1 MIITRY
7 VKAMHGNREAASD
20 PRYELDLAVDLRDRC
35 DEKELLELFS
45 RFAGGV
51 GYIDALMRRICL
63 RALAKNV
70 GTSVTVGC
78 DVRIIHPE
86 TFEIADR
93 VFIGDRT
100 ILQGRHD
107 GRFVIG
113 TGAWIGPQ
121 SYFDASDLVIEDFV
135 GWGPGAKV
143 LGAEHT
149 GIPTDMPIIQTDL
162 EIAPVRIGAGA
173 DVGVNAVILPGV
185 TVGRGS
191 IIGAG
196 AVVTRDVPDFMKV
209 AGIPAAIIGKRGAVT

>member
-1 MIITRY
+1 
-7 VKAMHGNREAASD
+7 
-20 PRYELDLAVDLRDRC
+20 
-35 DEKELLELFS
+35 
-45 RFAGGV
+45 
-51 GYIDALMRRICL
+51 MRRICL
-63 RALAKNV
+63 RALAKKL
-70 GTSVTVGC
+70 GMGVTVGC
-78 DVRIIHPE
+78 DVRINHPE

-113 TGAWIGPQ
+113 TGTWIGPQ

-162 EIAPVRIGAGA
+162 EIAPIRIGAGA

-196 AVVTRDVPDFMKV
+196 AVVTRDVPDFVKV
-209 AGIPAAIIGKRGAVT
+209 AGIPAAIIGKRAR